1 MTRIPVHD
9 KYCYIASTPIRKTVS
24 AQKSGAAHADS
35 GTARISQK
43 VARNPQAT
51 FLRRVVLPG
60 IPLRTVRRTW

>member
-1 MTRIPVHD
+1 MTRIPVHN
-9 KYCYIASTPIRKTVS
+9 KYCYIAPTPIRKTFS
-24 AQKSGAAHADS
+24 AKRSGPAHADS

-60 IPLRTVRRTW
+60 KPLRTVRRTW